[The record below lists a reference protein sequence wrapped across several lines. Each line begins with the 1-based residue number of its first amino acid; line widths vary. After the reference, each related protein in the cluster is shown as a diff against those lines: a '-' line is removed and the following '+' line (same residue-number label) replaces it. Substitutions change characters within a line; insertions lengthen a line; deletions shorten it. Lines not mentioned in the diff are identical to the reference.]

1 MNKIAQSTLI
11 AIAALMFAGCSSA
24 PKKQE
29 PLKESRSDP
38 LEEGRGDPLE
48 GFNRTMFTFND
59 KLDQYA
65 LKPTATV
72 YQSYVPSFVKMGVG
86 NFFGNIGDVWTMA
99 NSFMQLK
106 VGDGLEGFMRVAVN
120 STFGIGG
127 LLDVSGEAG
136 IPKRNEDFGQTL
148 GYWGVPSGP
157 YLVLPLLGPSTIR
170 DTAGLPVDATGN
182 LWTYINPETARLAG
196 TVVRVVDRR
205 AAYLGATNLMEEVAL
220 DKYQF
225 VRDSFLQ
232 SREAQVNDR
241 SNRDGDDPEN
251 MQEGPGL
258 GRFLRQW
265 IPIGR

>member
-1 MNKIAQSTLI
+1 MKNILRPVLIFMTL
-11 AIAALMFAGCSSA
+11 AALAGCSSMA
-24 PKKQE
+24 KKTDPADE
-29 PLKESRSDP
+29 VRS
-38 LEEGRGDPLE
+38 DPLE

-59 KLDQYA
+59 KLDEVA

-72 YQSYVPSFVKMGVG
+72 YQKYVPSFVQTGVG

-106 VGDGLEGFMRVAVN
+106 VDEGLEGFMRVAVN

-127 LLDVSGEAG
+127 LLDVSGQAG
-136 IPKRNEDFGQTL
+136 IPKRNEDFGQTM

-182 LWTYINPETARLAG
+182 LWSYTTPEAARLAG
-196 TVVRVVDRR
+196 TVIRVVDRR

-232 SREAQVNDR
+232 SRESQVNDR
-241 SNRDGDDPEN
+241 NDDPAN
-251 MQEGPGL
+251 TQEGPTL
-258 GRFLRQW
+258 GRFLRQL